1 MVDKYFVPAR
11 LDVQEQDAKKDL
23 DNPGAE
29 ETMAKYGGDKAGLP
43 FIVFLNGKGE
53 MVVNS
58 LRPQGGNIGHPVEPY
73 EVDWFLA
80 MVKKAAPGMTAE
92 EAKVLENRLRAQ
104 KK

>member
-1 MVDKYFVPAR
+1 MQAR

-23 DNPGAE
+23 DNPGADE
-29 ETMAKYGGDKAGLP
+29 AMAKYGGDKAGLP
-43 FIVFLNGKGE
+43 FIVFLNEKAE

-58 LRPQGGNIGHPVEPY
+58 LRPQGGNIGHPMEPY

-80 MVKKAAPGMTAE
+80 MVKRAVPAMSPE
-92 EAKVLENRLRAQ
+92 EAKVLENWLRAQ

>member
-1 MVDKYFVPAR
+1 MVDKYFVLAR

-29 ETMAKYGGDKAGLP
+29 AVMAKYGGEKAGLP
-43 FIVFLNGKGE
+43 FIVFLNEKGE

-58 LRPQGGNIGHPVEPY
+58 LRPRSGNIGHPMEPY

-80 MVKKAAPGMTAE
+80 MVKKAAPAMTAD
-92 EAKVLENRLRAQ
+92 EAKVLENWLRAQ